1 MKKNIQKLTSI
12 IVTMLM
18 FICVFSGC
26 IRLKD
31 SFEPMRPAEE
41 IESITI
47 YDFTN
52 NEHSSFYYNIDFSTE
67 TWTYYEEYNAPPQT
81 VALQAVGYVEQAN
94 HKAFMDELTAL
105 KYAQIM
111 PLFPVAFDPNHDYYG
126 YTAYIRYQDGT
137 ADSVCYALRVAHS
150 ETGEKAT
157 DMGNCEQEDF
167 NAIIVKYMTA
177 EE

>member
-1 MKKNIQKLTSI
+1 MKKTIQKFTCI

-18 FICVFSGC
+18 FICAFSGC

-31 SFEPMRPAEE
+31 GFEPMRPAEE

-52 NEHSSFYYNIDFSTE
+52 NKYGAYYYNVDFSTE
-67 TWTYYEEYNAPPQT
+67 TLTYWEEYNAPAQT
-81 VALQAVGYVEQAN
+81 VSLQAVGYIEQAN
-94 HKAFMDELTAL
+94 YKAFMDELTAL
-105 KYAQIM
+105 KYESIL
-111 PLFPVAFDPNHDYYG
+111 PLFPVAFDPNHNYYG

-150 ETGEKAT
+150 ETGEMAT
-157 DMGNCEQEDF
+157 DTGSCNEEEF

-177 EE
+177 VE